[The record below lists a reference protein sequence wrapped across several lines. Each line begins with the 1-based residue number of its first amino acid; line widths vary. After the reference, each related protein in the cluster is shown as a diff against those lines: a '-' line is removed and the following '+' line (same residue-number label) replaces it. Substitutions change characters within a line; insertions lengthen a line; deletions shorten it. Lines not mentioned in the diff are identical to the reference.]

1 MGIDY
6 GSKLLLI
13 PDSSNVYGIVCNYA
27 EEHFDGDFYSAL
39 DELGLTSAS
48 PWYDAG
54 WSDLDI
60 GVELPRPT
68 YEDLLN
74 QESRWWD
81 ELNKAKE
88 LLDKLFGEGN
98 PKLYDCQD
106 IY

>member
-13 PDSSNVYGIVCNYA
+13 PDSSDVYGIVSNYA
-27 EEHFDGDFYSAL
+27 EEHYDGDFHTAI

-60 GVELPRPT
+60 GVELPRPA
-68 YEDLLN
+68 YEDLLD
-74 QESRWWD
+74 QESPWWA
-81 ELNKAKE
+81 ELNKAKD

-98 PKLYDCQD
+98 HKLGAYQD
-106 IY
+106 IM